1 MDNQFIEIEQFA
13 KLSGLSVST
22 IRRKIKSLSESN
34 KNAFIRRVPVVGS
47 GGDKILIDKAWL
59 SMMNKHEQPLNDDLN
74 KHEYAT
80 NDDVSK
86 HDEPLTDKKDDT
98 SGQQSEPEDDKIK
111 NGSSQSNDTSI
122 IDILRGQIEYL
133 QKQSEIKDGQISDLS
148 KGNIELLERLKEV
161 NYTLANAQKQL
172 SAPVEERPGDLPKWW
187 QFWK

>member
-22 IRRKIKSLSESN
+22 IRRKIKTLSESN
-34 KNAFIRRVPVVGS
+34 KNAFIRRIPVVGS
-47 GGDKILIDKAWL
+47 GGEKIMISKAWL
-59 SMMNKHEQPLNDDLN
+59 IMVNKHEQPLNDDLN

-86 HDEPLTDKKDDT
+86 HDEPLTDKKDVLQEQNKT
-98 SGQQSEPEDDKIK
+98 PEHE
-111 NGSSQSNDTSI
+111 TSI

-133 QKQSEIKDGQISDLS
+133 QKQSEVKDGQISDLS

-161 NYTLANAQKQL
+161 NYTLATAQK
-172 SAPVEERPGDLPKWW
+172 RGI
-187 QFWK
+187 

>member
-47 GGDKILIDKAWL
+47 GGEKILISKAWL
-59 SMMNKHEQPLNDDLN
+59 SMMN

-86 HDEPLTDKKDDT
+86 HDDEPLTDKKDDIQEQIKT
-98 SGQQSEPEDDKIK
+98 PEQSP
-111 NGSSQSNDTSI
+111 NDENTI
-122 IDILRGQIEYL
+122 
-133 QKQSEIKDGQISDLS
+133 
-148 KGNIELLERLKEV
+148 IELLKKQIADKDREIEHRSKENDIKNAQIYNLSEANKELIERLKEV

-172 SAPVEERPGDLPKWW
+172 SAPVEDKRPGDLKWW